1 MRGLLDDATRT
12 LAHILGV
19 GAASVFLFDDRVPG
33 HLRLSSGFG
42 SAPEDIGEL
51 TVPIIGSVAG
61 QALTQRAPVVCDP
74 SVVERYPAS
83 APLFPAGAA
92 TTMVCVIEGQDQ
104 ALGVIAVHA
113 GDARTFTRDD
123 ELFVQTLGNV
133 IAAAIMRER
142 AEQALQDAE
151 EAERRRIAEAVHD
164 DTLQV
169 MIAVALRLETLQ
181 RSSEDEDLR
190 DKVGRLVEDTRLA
203 AGRLRSLAFDLYP
216 EDLGQGLE
224 VVVRRLLADTAD
236 DAGFTWALSTD
247 LPKAPPIL
255 AARTLY
261 RNIAEAVIN
270 VRKHA
275 KASHVRVEIVA
286 DEDGT
291 TARVIDDGVGIPAV
305 AAEGGAHGHLGLK
318 GLRERTTRAGGR
330 ISIEPGAEG
339 GTVVELWVPNTP
351 PTY

>member
-1 MRGLLDDATRT
+1 
-12 LAHILGV
+12 
-19 GAASVFLFDDRVPG
+19 
-33 HLRLSSGFG
+33 
-42 SAPEDIGEL
+42 
-51 TVPIIGSVAG
+51 VPIIGSVAG
-61 QALTQRAPVVCDP
+61 QALTQRAPVVCGPD
-74 SVVERYPAS
+74 VAERYPAS
-83 APLFPAGAA
+83 GAFFRGGIE

-104 ALGVIAVHA
+104 ALGVIGVHA
-113 GDARTFTRDD
+113 RHRRVFTRDD
-123 ELFVQTLGNV
+123 EMFVQTLGNV
-133 IAAAIMRER
+133 IAAAIMRQR
-142 AEQALQDAE
+142 AERALQDAE

-181 RSSEDEDLR
+181 RSSGDEDVR
-190 DKVGRLVEDTRLA
+190 AKVGLLVEDTRLA

-224 VVVRRLLADTAD
+224 VVVRRLLADTAM
-236 DAGFTWALSTD
+236 DAGFCYELVTD

-261 RNIAEAVIN
+261 RNIAEAVVN

-275 KASHVRVEIVA
+275 RASRVVVEIMA

-291 TARVIDDGVGIPAV
+291 TARVTDDGVGIAAV
-305 AAEGGAHGHLGLK
+305 AASGGAHGHLGLK

-330 ISIEPGAEG
+330 IRIEAGAEG

-351 PTY
+351 LAHGG